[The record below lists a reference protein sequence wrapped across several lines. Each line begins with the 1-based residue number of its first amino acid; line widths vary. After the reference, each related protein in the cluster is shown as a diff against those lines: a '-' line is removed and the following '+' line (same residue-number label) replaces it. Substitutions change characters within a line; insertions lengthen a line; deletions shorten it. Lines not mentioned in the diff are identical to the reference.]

1 MFVTNLFYN
10 FFLQISLF
18 YFAGTFWS
26 ILTSIEKF
34 YLNTEKKSNENLV
47 KKKIVDS
54 EFEFVKP
61 SDEQIIC

>member
-18 YFAGTFWS
+18 SFDGTFWS

-34 YLNTEKKSNENLV
+34 YLTEKKSNENLV
-47 KKKIVDS
+47 KKKFVDS
-54 EFEFVKP
+54 EFEFVKS